1 MFLLLSRYV
10 KPLDEVNRLLPAHRE
25 FLDRYYEAGLF
36 IASGPIEPRTGG
48 VILTVDAP
56 RDTID
61 QALAEDPFYLEGVS
75 EYEIIEF
82 KATKHA
88 ARFAEALAL
97 TK

>member
-10 KPLDEVNRLLPAHRE
+10 KPLYEVDRLLPAHRE
-25 FLDRYYEAGLF
+25 FLDRYYALGLF
-36 IASGPIEPRTGG
+36 IASGPLEPRTGG

-56 RDTID
+56 RGVID
-61 QALAEDPFYLEGVS
+61 QALAEDPFFLEGVS

-88 ARFAEALAL
+88 EAFAKALAPE
-97 TK
+97 